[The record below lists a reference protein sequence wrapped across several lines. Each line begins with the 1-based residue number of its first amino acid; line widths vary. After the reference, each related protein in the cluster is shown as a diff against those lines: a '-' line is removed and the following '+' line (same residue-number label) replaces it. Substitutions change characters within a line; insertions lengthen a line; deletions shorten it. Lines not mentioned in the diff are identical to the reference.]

1 MEKKG
6 GGQDSECSK
15 YEMEE
20 SPSEENRKIRRDKA
34 EEAGAEENIEG
45 RTFPMAL
52 SLPDDLIGRVFSQ
65 LDCVDL
71 LECSV
76 VCKQWYRD
84 SAELREAWRN
94 EYLEAWRCY
103 GLCIKRQTHPPSS
116 TCSITSVHSWCP

>member
-76 VCKQWYRD
+76 VCKYVSFSSYSFRF
-84 SAELREAWRN
+84 
-94 EYLEAWRCY
+94 
-103 GLCIKRQTHPPSS
+103 KRFRFV
-116 TCSITSVHSWCP
+116 ILVD